1 MQCVFCHKD
10 SSTSQSVEHII
21 PESLGNK
28 HHFLPK
34 GYVCDE
40 CNHYFAIK
48 IEKELLSQPY
58 FVSLRFRNEILT
70 KKGKLVRQKMIF
82 PGALKCTDV
91 VMQTT
96 ENGIVASF
104 DDVELYEAIKA
115 GKTSKMIAPYIPEP
129 EYPNKVMSRFLAKC
143 AYEYFLY
150 NMDKDK
156 YDLCVQ
162 ELLGKETD
170 ILKDLREYARYGI
183 GNFWQYNQRRIYSE
197 GYLSFKKD
205 ENKCFETLHEMKLF
219 PKEYTRFPNGYVEA
233 EIYFVMA
240 IFGIEYALCI
250 SDPDITEFQKWLTT
264 NNNKSPLEDEK
275 EIILPFGISDV
286 NPILIKKDDDR
297 THRQQK

>member
-104 DDVELYEAIKA
+104 DDDELYEAIKA